1 MNIAIPETP
10 RAAWF
15 KEAGGNG
22 LIDIRKDEREKT
34 LDEVISYIGEMSVM
48 VSQRGVL
55 ERLKQKFLA
64 PDPVE
69 ELAKELRELD
79 IDNMLD
85 REIAAYILDNYEIK
99 KKPVNGV

>member
-22 LIDIRKDEREKT
+22 L
-34 LDEVISYIGEMSVM
+34 
-48 VSQRGVL
+48 
-55 ERLKQKFLA
+55 
-64 PDPVE
+64 E

>member
-1 MNIAIPETP
+1 MKPED
-10 RAAWF
+10 
-15 KEAGGNG
+15 NG

-34 LDEVISYIGEMSVM
+34 L
-48 VSQRGVL
+48 
-55 ERLKQKFLA
+55 K
-64 PDPVE
+64 